1 MVIDKIINNNI
12 VSAFD
17 EKGLE
22 VVIMGR
28 GIGFQ
33 MKRGQEVPAEKIE
46 KVFRIKSQSIAEQLK
61 ELLAK
66 MPLEQVQIS
75 NEIIS
80 HAKKTM
86 KLKLNQSIYVTLTD
100 HISFA
105 ISRCKKGIHLE
116 NALLWEIKRF
126 YPQEF
131 ELGRYAV
138 ELVKK
143 RLNVE
148 MPEDEAGFIAL
159 HFVNAEYGTDIRDA
173 VRFPNQVKEILGIV
187 ADELG
192 IEMDEGSLHYERFLT
207 HVKFLLQRIYRKEL
221 LEEEENEIT
230 EMMQEYR
237 KHSSNEI
244 IYKEMADVFI
254 RLFDFMG
261 TQEFDVP
268 QFSAMLIS
276 KMEENK
282 LRPYRHGNKPF

>member
-80 HAKKTM
+80 YAKKTM

-207 HVKFLLQRIYRKEL
+207 HVK
-221 LEEEENEIT
+221 NEIT
-230 EMMQEYR
+230 EMMQRKYPREYSCSR
-237 KHSSNEI
+237 KVADYIEKTADCKLSGEEVLYLTLHI
-244 IYKEMADVFI
+244 RRIAMADSE
-254 RLFDFMG
+254 D
-261 TQEFDVP
+261 E
-268 QFSAMLIS
+268 
-276 KMEENK
+276 
-282 LRPYRHGNKPF
+282 

>member
-17 EKGLE
+17 ETGLE

-33 MKRGQEVPAEKIE
+33 MKRGQEVLVEKIE
-46 KVFRIKSQSIAEQLK
+46 KIFRIKSQSIAEQLK

-80 HAKKTM
+80 YAKKTM

-143 RLNVE
+143 RLDVE

-173 VRFPNQVKEILGIV
+173 VRFPNQMKEILGIV

-230 EMMQEYR
+230 EMMQRKYPKEYSCSR
-237 KHSSNEI
+237 KVADYIEQTADCKLSGEEVLYLTLHI
-244 IYKEMADVFI
+244 RRVAMADSE
-254 RLFDFMG
+254 D
-261 TQEFDVP
+261 E
-268 QFSAMLIS
+268 
-276 KMEENK
+276 
-282 LRPYRHGNKPF
+282 

>member
-138 ELVKK
+138 E
-143 RLNVE
+143 
-148 MPEDEAGFIAL
+148 PEDEAGFIAL

-173 VRFPNQVKEILGIV
+173 VRFPNQMKEILGIV
-187 ADELG
+187 AEELG

-230 EMMQEYR
+230 EMMQRKYPREYSCSR
-237 KHSSNEI
+237 KVADYIEKTADCKLSGEEVLYLTLHI
-244 IYKEMADVFI
+244 RRVAMADSE
-254 RLFDFMG
+254 D
-261 TQEFDVP
+261 E
-268 QFSAMLIS
+268 
-276 KMEENK
+276 
-282 LRPYRHGNKPF
+282 

>member
-46 KVFRIKSQSIAEQLK
+46 KVFRIENEKLSRQFQEILENI
-61 ELLAK
+61 
-66 MPLEQVQIS
+66 PLEHMQITS
-75 NEIIS
+75 DIIS
-80 HAKKTM
+80 YARKN
-86 KLKLNQSIYVTLTD
+86 LNVQLNQNIYVTLTD

-173 VRFPNQVKEILGIV
+173 VRFPNQMKEILGIV
-187 ADELG
+187 AEELG

-230 EMMQEYR
+230 EMMQRKYPREYSCSR
-237 KHSSNEI
+237 KVADYIEKTADCKLSGEEVLYLTLHI
-244 IYKEMADVFI
+244 RRVAMADSE
-254 RLFDFMG
+254 D
-261 TQEFDVP
+261 E
-268 QFSAMLIS
+268 
-276 KMEENK
+276 
-282 LRPYRHGNKPF
+282 

>member
-1 MVIDKIINNNI
+1 MVIQKVINNNVI
-12 VSAFD
+12 SAYD
-17 EKGLE
+17 VNRQE
-22 VVIMGR
+22 VVIMGK
-28 GIGFQ
+28 GIGF
-33 MKRGQEVPAEKIE
+33 KAHTGDLIDEGRIE

-80 HAKKTM
+80 YAKKTM

-230 EMMQEYR
+230 EMMQRKYPREYSCSR
-237 KHSSNEI
+237 KVADYIEQTADCKLSGEEVLYLTLHI
-244 IYKEMADVFI
+244 RRVAMADSE
-254 RLFDFMG
+254 D
-261 TQEFDVP
+261 E
-268 QFSAMLIS
+268 
-276 KMEENK
+276 
-282 LRPYRHGNKPF
+282 